1 MQIAVPDMHVALR
14 ALYIAWAQGAADRTL
29 HFISRIR
36 SESRK
41 RSETCPACIP
51 LWQWPEYMRTQ
62 LEGFAFICCR
72 KRSKAA
78 DWDSVEATPATN
90 SWEATPGAT
99 PAAHWEATPGATP
112 AAHWDATPGAT
123 PGAGSRWDA
132 TPTPGRAADGPTP
145 RRNRWDET
153 PTPGRVRS

>member
-1 MQIAVPDMHVALR
+1 MAEQSCVAVPESVQSHLWDQVPSCYGRYHKVSKQFLVAGVVLPDQ
-14 ALYIAWAQGAADRTL
+14 LTGL
-29 HFISRIR
+29 HS
-36 SESRK
+36 
-41 RSETCPACIP
+41 
-51 LWQWPEYMRTQ
+51 
-62 LEGFAFICCR
+62 CR

-78 DWDSVEATPATN
+78 DWDTVEATPAMN

-153 PTPGRVRS
+153 PTPGRVRLSHMQSYHAMLCLL